1 MDEQL
6 NVAPCGY
13 LSLDDEGAIL
23 EINETLLGLLGYNFH
38 EVQGRHIN
46 LILPIASRS
55 FYQLYFYPMIR
66 LQNKVEEMYISLKSK
81 TEQDIPILLNA
92 FRNERDGKMFNDCVC
107 VPMKRRYEYEQ
118 ALLAVKRETDT
129 RNKMK
134 KKQIAELDLLR
145 HELESKQNELLELNK
160 KLQKLAVTDE
170 LTDLKNRR
178 SLQEN
183 LSLNVTLH
191 SERFQT
197 LSLLLID
204 IDYFKNINDNF
215 GHMMGDN
222 VLRELGKILK
232 DESRKDDIAARYGGE
247 EFALIL
253 PNTNKSEALKIA
265 ERIRS
270 RVEKANWDMPDIT
283 ISIGVATS
291 LSGDTENTLQSRA
304 DRALYVSKNRGRN
317 QVTHANDLVHK

>member
-1 MDEQL
+1 MHSTLENGLIPYDFYNDWLAIEFANNLMVSNSYFADFYNAMILFADALGDEAGLTLYTARRQAL
-6 NVAPCGY
+6 V
-13 LSLDDEGAIL
+13 DK
-23 EINETLLGLLGYNFH
+23 INEVFYGWCLDNPLGTGYYGTCDTLAAAPLAMALEYGIVP
-38 EVQGRHIN
+38 EE
-46 LILPIASRS
+46 
-55 FYQLYFYPMIR
+55 

-247 EFALIL
+247 EYA
-253 PNTNKSEALKIA
+253 
-265 ERIRS
+265 
-270 RVEKANWDMPDIT
+270 
-283 ISIGVATS
+283 
-291 LSGDTENTLQSRA
+291 
-304 DRALYVSKNRGRN
+304 
-317 QVTHANDLVHK
+317 